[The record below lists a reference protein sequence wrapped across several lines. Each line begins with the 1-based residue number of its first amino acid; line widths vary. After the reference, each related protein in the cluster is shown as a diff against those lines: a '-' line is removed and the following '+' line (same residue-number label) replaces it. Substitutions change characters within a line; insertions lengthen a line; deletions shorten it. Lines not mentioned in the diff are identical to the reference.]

1 MIEHQQRVV
10 HRAARNVQWLHNDQ
24 PPAVHAPFAD
34 TDIPYG
40 LTQLGR
46 LADADRAELDLIGM
60 RLSWLVIGESFIFSA
75 FATAVSAYD
84 PSRKLALAL
93 LYIIWVMPLL
103 GMLLAGCVYVAILA
117 AQSAG
122 DRLKEQR
129 DRLMERL
136 PQHLRISLIS
146 TKSREHWWGN
156 VPPRVIPP
164 VIFLVWL
171 GALVS
176 LLILFSHH
184 N

>member
-1 MIEHQQRVV
+1 MDQRDD
-10 HRAARNVQWLHNDQ
+10 DQ

-75 FATAVSAYD
+75 FATAVSNYD
-84 PSRKLALAL
+84 PNRKLALAL

-129 DRLMERL
+129 DRLMVRL

-164 VIFLVWL
+164 AIFLVWL
-171 GALVS
+171 GAFVCLLVLS
-176 LLILFSHH
+176 SH
-184 N
+184 NK